1 MNADDLKGKIA
12 LVTGASRGIGK
23 GICLGL
29 AKSGANV
36 VATARTEEARQILSS
51 ELESFECKSL
61 IVDCDVGSEEE
72 IVAMIEHTRAE
83 FGKID
88 ILVCNAGVLFQS
100 TVAETST
107 GDWDNLMNVNLRG
120 VFISIRECLK
130 FMPERGGSK
139 ILLISSNAG
148 KWGQVGMS
156 AYCASKFGLMGLADS
171 LSQELKETEIGVHV
185 ISPGRV
191 LTDIAM
197 ALSEIP
203 EPDPEEW
210 LEVDDIVNSAM
221 FLLNLP
227 PRTII
232 PEIFIH
238 PRFQIV
244 QK

>member
-36 VATARTEEARQILSS
+36 VATVRTEEARQILSS

-100 TVAETST
+100 TVAETSI

-185 ISPGRV
+185 ICPGRV
-191 LTDIAM
+191 LTDMTM